1 MKTRIITSVIALLV
15 FFAVAFAG
23 DLAVQ
28 IAVGVVILCML
39 YEVYGAM
46 TGSKAVMV
54 CGFICSLLLM
64 AGIRFR
70 LFEAA
75 VLLCLMIIMLFLI
88 ALHGK
93 VNCRE
98 LFGAMFMTSYITVF
112 TACIA
117 IARHKIGLK
126 YMIVIFL
133 IAWVSD
139 TAAYFTGTFFGKHK
153 LIPNV
158 SPNKTVEG
166 SLGAVI
172 ASGLACVLY
181 VFVAKK
187 CGYVFMDGAYLK
199 LGALGIIGSVASQIG
214 DLAASAVKRDTGIKD
229 YGKIFPGHG
238 GFMDRFDSVIFIA
251 PIVYFYCLMLIL

>member
-1 MKTRIITSVIALLV
+1 MKTRIITSVVALLI
-15 FFAVAFAG
+15 FFAVVFAG

-28 IAVGVVILCML
+28 IAVGAVILFML
-39 YEVYGAM
+39 YEVYSAM
-46 TGSKAVMV
+46 TRSKGVMA
-54 CGFICSLLLM
+54 CGAICCLLSM

-70 LFEAA
+70 CFEAI
-75 VLLCLMIIMLFLI
+75 VLLCVIITLLFLI

-93 VNCRE
+93 VDYRE
-98 LFGAMFMTSYITVF
+98 LFSTMFMTFYITVF

-117 IARHKIGLK
+117 LTRHKVGLK

-133 IAWVSD
+133 IAWTSD
-139 TAAYFTGTFFGKHK
+139 TAAYFTGTFLGKHK

-158 SPNKTVEG
+158 SPKKTVEG

-172 ASGLACVLY
+172 ASGLVCVLY
-181 VFVAKK
+181 VYIAKK
-187 CGYVFMDGAYLK
+187 FGYEFPAGVYPKIAV
-199 LGALGIIGSVASQIG
+199 LGIIGSVASQLG